1 MKAWEE
7 EVKFIQEQITTAQSS
22 LTVPYIYPLPH
33 TLSGTE
39 DGSERELEG
48 EEAFG
53 IDDRI
58 EDVVLS
64 TTASTTPSTTS
75 ELSPLSSSYSIP
87 ALSSPISGVALLEYP
102 TEVKAVAVKAEQR
115 AEQKTETSLYP
126 SFATLTALNAT
137 LSTHPLPPP
146 PELNT
151 NANVIP
157 ELIKIF
163 KEEGWQTL
171 FLGLK
176 QRLIYTGL
184 ANGIRL
190 AAYGTSRMDL
200 MMRSFDDL

>member
-22 LTVPYIYPLPH
+22 LTVPYIHPLPH
-33 TLSGTE
+33 IPHEAGWES
-39 DGSERELEG
+39 ELEG

-64 TTASTTPSTTS
+64 TTSTAATTS
-75 ELSPLSSSYSIP
+75 EISLLSSSYSIP
-87 ALSSPISGVALLEYP
+87 PPSSPISGVAPLEYP
-102 TEVKAVAVKAEQR
+102 AEVKAVTVKAEPK
-115 AEQKTETSLYP
+115 AETSLYP